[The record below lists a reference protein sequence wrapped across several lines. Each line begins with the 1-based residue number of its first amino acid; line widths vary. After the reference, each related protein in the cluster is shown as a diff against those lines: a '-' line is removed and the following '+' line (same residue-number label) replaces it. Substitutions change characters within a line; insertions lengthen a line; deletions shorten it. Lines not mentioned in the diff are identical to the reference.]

1 MKRRISFFTI
11 LLLVL
16 IFSISNNVYAS
27 EIMTDDVLNES
38 EEENIGAYLI
48 VESYSITNDRII
60 PGEPFELKM
69 VIKNA
74 SDSVKAKNTL
84 VDIIDPSGVAPE
96 YGKVSEF
103 YLGDIDPDTSK
114 TIQLKYDTWTSITSD
129 TLDFNVMIATD
140 DKTHTT
146 TLRIPAGAEEP
157 FSILSVD
164 IPSSAKQGE
173 SLSTSLTF
181 KVLGEDNIKD
191 VTYIVRVDDEERVN
205 SSIGIM
211 KPGATKT
218 SAAAFSI
225 SDAGK
230 HTIEVLLRYTD
241 ETGQMLYMEAG
252 QKDVTIEK
260 KVSQQSSSGESIDAN
275 INNSGPNYIGMGAL
289 AGVIVLLFFT
299 VVLILKKK

>member
-1 MKRRISFFTI
+1 MKRRSNFFTI

-16 IFSISNNVYAS
+16 MFALFSNTAYAA
-27 EIMTDDVLNES
+27 EIVAEDVTDK
-38 EEENIGAYLI
+38 EEEIAGAYII
-48 VESYSITNDRII
+48 VESYSITNERII
-60 PGEPFELKM
+60 PGEPFDLTL
-69 VIKNA
+69 VIRNA
-74 SDSVKAKNTL
+74 STEFKARNTL
-84 VDIIDPSGVAPE
+84 VDISEPSGVAPE

-103 YLGDIDPDTSK
+103 YLGDIEPGSSK
-114 TIQLKYDTWTSITSD
+114 NIQLKYDTWTSITAD
-129 TLDFNVMIATD
+129 TLDFNVLIVTE

-157 FSILSVD
+157 FAILSLD
-164 IPSSAKQGE
+164 IPDSGKQGD

-181 KVLGEDNIKD
+181 KVLGEKNIKD
-191 VTYIVRVDDEERVN
+191 VAYIVKVDDEEIVS

-230 HTIEVLLRYTD
+230 HTVKVLLKYTD
-241 ETGQMLYMEAG
+241 ETGQVLSMEAG
-252 QKDVTIEK
+252 NKTISIEK
-260 KVSQQSSSGESIDAN
+260 KANQQKTSEELNDESVN
-275 INNSGPNYIGMGAL
+275 VSGPNYVGMGAL
-289 AGVIVLLFFT
+289 AAVIVLLFFT